1 MGAASHGKDAGPR
14 GTGHNR
20 SGQGF
25 VSLGLDIICVG
36 RWLAVGMLNISLP
49 LLLGALGAAAG
60 CRLGALTGPVRC
72 AEPAEPGVPYPARCS
87 ARGPACFGPDVI
99 LGQGHG
105 RLDRGRQ
112 THYNG
117 VLG

>member
-60 CRLGALTGPVRC
+60 CRLGALTGRPVRRTSRTRC
-72 AEPAEPGVPYPARCS
+72 AIPCEVQRTRPR
-87 ARGPACFGPDVI
+87 
-99 LGQGHG
+99 
-105 RLDRGRQ
+105 
-112 THYNG
+112 
-117 VLG
+117 VLRT